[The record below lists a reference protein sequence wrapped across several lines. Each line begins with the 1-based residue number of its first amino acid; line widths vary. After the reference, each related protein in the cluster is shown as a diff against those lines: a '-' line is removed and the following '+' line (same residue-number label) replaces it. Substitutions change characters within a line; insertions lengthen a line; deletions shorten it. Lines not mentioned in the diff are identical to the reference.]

1 MRLGGPSRGE
11 MRVRLGGAPLQGG
24 GLSLTGSQVDLTA
37 PGMPSAMSGRVIHLE
52 GSQFRARVSDSSGTV
67 VDVDANVNIDQ
78 NTGSVT
84 GTVTGRPIR

>member
-1 MRLGGPSRGE
+1 

-37 PGMPSAMSGRVIHLE
+37 PGMPSVLSGRVTHLE
-52 GSQFRARVSDSSGTV
+52 GSRFRARLSDKSGTV

-78 NTGSVT
+78 NTGSVS
-84 GTVTGRPIR
+84 GTVTGRPTR